1 MSTIFLIAKKELSS
15 FLNTSWGI
23 SIFAIILLL
32 DGLLFNAFALGS
44 SARYSADVLEDF
56 FYFSSGTTMIAGVL
70 LTMRLLAEERQQ
82 GTDALLLTAPIQ
94 ESHIVIGKFLGSLSF
109 LLLITICTLYM
120 PLLIQ
125 INGKVSWGQIAAGYV
140 GLTCLGS
147 STIAIGTFG
156 STVSRNQLSAAIT
169 SAAILVLMLLGWL
182 LGKITSP
189 PFDTVFSY
197 LAFFDK
203 HFQPFM
209 SGKINSEAVVFYLSI
224 TCAFLLLS
232 VRVIQSRRQY

>member
-1 MSTIFLIAKKELSS
+1 VNTIFLIAKKELAS
-15 FLNTSWGI
+15 FLNTSWGL

-44 SARYSADVLEDF
+44 APRYSADVLEDF
-56 FYFSSGTTMIAGVL
+56 FYFSSGTTMIAGIL

-94 ESHIVIGKFLGSLSF
+94 EGHIVVGKFLGALSF
-109 LLLITICTLYM
+109 LLIITLGTIYM

-125 INGKVSWGQIAAGYV
+125 INGKVSWGQIAAGYI
-140 GLTCLGS
+140 GLSCLGA

-156 STVSRNQLSAAIT
+156 STISKNQLSAAIT

-182 LGKITSP
+182 LGKITAP
-189 PFDTVFSY
+189 PFDTIFSY

-209 SGKINSEAVVFYLSI
+209 SGKINSEAVIFYLSI
-224 TCAFLLLS
+224 TCLFLLLS
-232 VRVIQSRRQY
+232 VRVIQSRRHY

>member
-1 MSTIFLIAKKELSS
+1 MNAIILIAKKELSS

-44 SARYSADVLEDF
+44 APRYSADVLEDF

-70 LTMRLLAEERQQ
+70 ITMRSLAEERQE
-82 GTDALLLTAPIQ
+82 GTDTLLLTAPISDTQ
-94 ESHIVIGKFLGSLSF
+94 IIFGKFFGSLSF
-109 LLLITICTLYM
+109 LLILTLCTLYM

-125 INGKVSWGQIAAGYV
+125 INGKVSWGQIFAGYI
-140 GLTCLGS
+140 GLSCLGA
-147 STIAIGTFG
+147 STVAIGTFG
-156 STVSRNQLSAAIT
+156 STISKNQLFSAIA
-169 SAAILVLMLLGWL
+169 SASILVLLLLGWL
-182 LGKITSP
+182 LGKISSP
-189 PFDTVFSY
+189 PFDTIFSY

-209 SGKINSEAVVFYLSI
+209 SGKVNSEALVFYLSI
-224 TCAFLLLS
+224 TLTFIILS
-232 VRVIQSRRQY
+232 IRVVETRRQH